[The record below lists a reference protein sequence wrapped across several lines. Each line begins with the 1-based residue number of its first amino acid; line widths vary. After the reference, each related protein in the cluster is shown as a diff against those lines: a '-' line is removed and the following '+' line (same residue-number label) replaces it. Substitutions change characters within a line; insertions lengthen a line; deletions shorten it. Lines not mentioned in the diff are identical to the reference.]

1 MVTFVLAPM
10 DFDLAFIM
18 EAPLH
23 SQWWLT
29 AVKNRN
35 VLCNEKVHSGGN
47 VFLNLLPNNCWW
59 FDWISLGGEKLSTT
73 AECWISSCGKMPH
86 KLRLE
91 QFYLCV
97 CKNSATSLIWMKSL
111 SSCGRWCQYCTE
123 VVPKHSR
130 LQQMNLK
137 GMYYFSCLL
146 LWFSGIKQLPAWK
159 KILLNVAVL

>member
-1 MVTFVLAPM
+1 MVTFVLASM

-29 AVKNRN
+29 AVQNRN
-35 VLCNEKVHSGGN
+35 ILCNEKVHSGGN

-59 FDWISLGGEKLSTT
+59 FDWISLGVKNYLQPQNV
-73 AECWISSCGKMPH
+73 AYPHVPMLH

-97 CKNSATSLIWMKSL
+97 CKNSATLLISMKSL

-137 GMYYFSCLL
+137 GMYYFSCLEIFGVWITEL
-146 LWFSGIKQLPAWK
+146 
-159 KILLNVAVL
+159 